1 MKFYRCEHC
10 GNIIDFMEDAGVP
23 ISCCGEKM
31 QEIIPGTTD
40 AAVEK
45 HKPVIQRDGA
55 KITVMVGE
63 VPHPM
68 EESHYITWDEMETKK
83 GVQKAWLKPG
93 EAPKAE
99 FVLADGDELIAV
111 YAYCNLHGLWKADPE

>member
-1 MKFYRCEHC
+1 
-10 GNIIDFMEDAGVP
+10 
-23 ISCCGEKM
+23 
-31 QEIIPGTTD
+31 
-40 AAVEK
+40 
-45 HKPVIQRDGA
+45 
-55 KITVMVGE
+55 MVGE

-68 EESHYITWDEMETKK
+68 EESHDITWVVMETKK

-99 FVLADGDELIAV
+99 FVLSDGDELIAV

>member
-1 MKFYRCEHC
+1 MKFYRCGHC

-68 EESHYITWDEMETKK
+68 EESHDITCNGNKERRSK
-83 GVQKAWLKPG
+83 GMAKAWRS
-93 EAPKAE
+93 PKSRVCA
-99 FVLADGDELIAV
+99 G
-111 YAYCNLHGLWKADPE
+111 